1 MKRLIQVA
9 LAFLSLG
16 AICLASDEDLARGL
30 PGTYSRADGLRS
42 ESLALASDSTYLFR
56 TRFDVGQDE
65 ERGSWAVKDAV
76 VILSPKTK
84 GQVFKTKEAR
94 FLVLAH
100 DGDLALRPEDDEPE
114 RLFLR
119 KKDPANN
126 SPEATLG
133 QRPPAEPSPSSGAP
147 QL

>member
-1 MKRLIQVA
+1 MKRLSQAA

-16 AICLASDEDLARGL
+16 AICLASDETLARGL
-30 PGTYSRADGLRS
+30 PGTYSRADGMRS
-42 ESLALASDSTYLFR
+42 ESLALGSDGTYHFR
-56 TRFDVGQDE
+56 TGFDVGQDE
-65 ERGSWAVKDAV
+65 ERGSWAVKDGV

-100 DGDLALRPEDDEPE
+100 DGDLALRPEEDEPE

-119 KKDPANN
+119 EKDPANN
-126 SPEATLG
+126 SPEATPG
-133 QRPPAEPSPSSGAP
+133 QRPPASPSPSSGVP
-147 QL
+147 HL